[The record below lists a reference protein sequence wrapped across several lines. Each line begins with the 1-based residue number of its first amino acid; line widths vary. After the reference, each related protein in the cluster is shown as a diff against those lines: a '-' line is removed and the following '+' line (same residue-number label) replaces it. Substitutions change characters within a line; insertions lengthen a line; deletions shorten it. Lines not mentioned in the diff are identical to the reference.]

1 MRPKQQRKR
10 ESIEN
15 KHSKMLKKKFKETKK
30 GKLKLKREKKGETN
44 GLREK
49 LRGN

>member
-15 KHSKMLKKKFKETKK
+15 KNSMMSKIKFKETKK
-30 GKLKLKREKKGETN
+30 GKLKLKRKRKGETN